1 MVIKRAFSR
10 PESIYKCLK
19 TVGCLKAHSD
29 TSFYNEN
36 NTSNERLRVPSEIIC
51 RVVPHLGA
59 RVMVGTA
66 KNCCYFVEFVGHAYA
81 YMGPKMLN
89 CVATLDC
96 CRKLTL
102 SGPAVQFL

>member
-19 TVGCLKAHSD
+19 TVGCLKAHFD

-51 RVVPHLGA
+51 RVVSHLGA

-66 KNCCYFVEFVGHAYA
+66 KNCWYFVEFVGDAYVD
-81 YMGPKMLN
+81 MGPKLLR
-89 CVATLDC
+89 CVAILIVA
-96 CRKLTL
+96 RN
-102 SGPAVQFL
+102 SR